1 MEDADPDPDPR
12 GKYRRKFAQ
21 KVLKTL
27 LIYLNLRLTGI
38 SSKLTLK
45 SPPKRTKK
53 SNIFHVN
60 FVFRKIIFHADFY
73 SLDPYA
79 DLCTVTATPRYRK
92 GIDLFVPVEGAVAR
106 LALLETVSPNT
117 RSNFT

>member
-45 SPPKRTKK
+45 SPPKQTK
-53 SNIFHVN
+53 NLIF
-60 FVFRKIIFHADFY
+60 
-73 SLDPYA
+73 SM
-79 DLCTVTATPRYRK
+79 
-92 GIDLFVPVEGAVAR
+92 
-106 LALLETVSPNT
+106 
-117 RSNFT
+117 